1 MFNKKKKVQKAF
13 DTIANHIDG
22 LYESLDYE
30 QYNNLHGLLNNIKNR
45 TGVK

>member
-13 DTIANHIDG
+13 DTIANHIDS
-22 LYESLDYE
+22 LYESLSYE
-30 QYNNLHGLLNNIKNR
+30 QYSNLHGLLNNIKDR